1 MTPGIWIDNL
11 ELSGVGNLR
20 RGSVR
25 ECIRIILVD
34 QLGHMHKDHNEVVLV
49 SSNPCLINVV
59 SFILDLLL
67 IYFQIAQDVLSYI
80 FGRQFAP

>member
-11 ELSGVGNLR
+11 ELSGVGNLC